1 MVQAWTDTPSKEIQ
15 AACPVGEAAMR
26 GAAAVDRVRGER
38 NRTLIVRAQ
47 AGEDAAMEALVIENA
62 GLVRSLAQ
70 RFCGRGTELED
81 LIQIGTIGMIKAVRS
96 FDGDR
101 GTVFST
107 YAVPLIVG
115 EIRRHLRDDGI
126 IKVSRGYK
134 RLGAQLMRT
143 RGELALELGREPS
156 VRELAEHCG
165 VELEEAAMAL
175 DAISPVR
182 SLYEPLS
189 GGASEDV
196 SQSYETVLPDEEG
209 ADELEHMYDR
219 LALSQAISKMPRD
232 WQRIVLLRYY
242 RNQTQQQVAQQ
253 LGLTQ
258 VKVSREEKKIVAF
271 LRAEL
276 A

>member
-1 MVQAWTDTPSKEIQ
+1 MNTSSDSRDIYSHNIELVA
-15 AACPVGEAAMR
+15 
-26 GAAAVDRVRGER
+26 
-38 NRTLIVRAQ
+38 LAQ
-47 AGEDAAMEALVIENA
+47 TGDEGAMERLIEQNA
-62 GLVRSLAQ
+62 GLVRSIAL
-70 RFCGRGTELED
+70 RFKERGTEFED
-81 LIQIGTIGMIKAVRS
+81 LMQIGMIGMIKAIRS
-96 FDGDR
+96 FDTTR
-101 GTVFST
+101 SNAFST

-126 IKVSRGYK
+126 IKVSRTYK
-134 RLGAQLMRT
+134 RLGAQLMRA
-143 RGELALELGREPS
+143 RSELALELGREPS
-156 VRELAEHCG
+156 VRELAERCG

-189 GGASEDV
+189 GGTGEERG
-196 SQSYETVLPDEEG
+196 QSYETVLPDEES

-219 LALSQAISKMPRD
+219 LALSQAISKMPQT